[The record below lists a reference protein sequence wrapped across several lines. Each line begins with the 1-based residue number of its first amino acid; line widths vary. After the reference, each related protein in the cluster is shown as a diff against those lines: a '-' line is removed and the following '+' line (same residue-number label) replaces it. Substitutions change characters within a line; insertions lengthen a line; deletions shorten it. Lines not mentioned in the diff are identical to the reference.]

1 MVRCIGK
8 GVYWT
13 VLIVVFGLMQLW
25 VDIGVSLY
33 NKPEDATLYH
43 FVKDGVLLFFTL
55 AVTIGVTLDYFFD
68 DEKSK
73 LGSLWKATAFAFM
86 PIAIMSFVIASYLIF
101 SSETSDPD
109 KISIVNNLN
118 ISSFVMALF
127 YATFGK
133 AYLFYKNKKGE
144 TLWLQ

>member
-1 MVRCIGK
+1 MVICIGK

-13 VLIVVFGLMQLW
+13 ILIVVFGLMQLW

-33 NKPEDATLYH
+33 NEPKDATLYF

-73 LGSLWKATAFAFM
+73 LGNLWKATAFAFM
-86 PIAIMSFVIASYLIF
+86 PIAIMSFVITSYLIF
-101 SSETSDPD
+101 SSETSDPN
-109 KISIVNNLN
+109 KISVVNNLN
-118 ISSFVMALF
+118 ISSFAMALI

-133 AYLFYKNKKGE
+133 AYLFYKSKKGG
-144 TLWLQ
+144 TLWHQ